1 MVCKFLADL
10 LTMFLAIYASLG
22 GKFFF
27 VVGCD
32 IYIFFFAGR
41 LGRRNLC
48 DSHYPEIGSGPG
60 SKHTLTISN

>member
-27 VVGCD
+27 VVC
-32 IYIFFFAGR
+32 FEFLFFAGL